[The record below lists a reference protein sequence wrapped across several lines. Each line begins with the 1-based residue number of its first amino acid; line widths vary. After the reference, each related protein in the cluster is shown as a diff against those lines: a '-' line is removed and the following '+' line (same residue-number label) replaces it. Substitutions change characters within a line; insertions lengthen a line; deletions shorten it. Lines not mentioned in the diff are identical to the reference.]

1 MDVSALV
8 VSLMFGAW
16 GASGIAMV
24 VEFLKEIGAT
34 LAGCRD
40 DYNSADGYGVLF
52 IVSTAALLI
61 TKFMGVF

>member
-8 VSLMFGAW
+8 VSLVFGAW

-24 VEFLKEIGAT
+24 AEFFKEIGAT

-40 DYNSADGYGVLF
+40 DHNCANGCGILF
-52 IVSTAALLI
+52 IVSTAVLLI
-61 TKFMGVF
+61 MRATGVF